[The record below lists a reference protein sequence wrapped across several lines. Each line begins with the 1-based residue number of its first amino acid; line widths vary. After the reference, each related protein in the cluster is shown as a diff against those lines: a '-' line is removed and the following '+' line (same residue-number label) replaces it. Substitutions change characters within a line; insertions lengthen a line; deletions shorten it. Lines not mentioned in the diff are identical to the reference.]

1 MRSGK
6 GNSENP
12 ALHKNLSRP
21 RTTLLDDPSRLALVL
36 IDHSSSSRGLRSKP
50 SAMSAF
56 SAVQVQVV
64 AARAPAKVSA
74 ALICPH
80 THRTVAPI
88 DGSPANKPSIAFYV
102 IPSSLFADHRA
113 SPSHLPVP

>member
-1 MRSGK
+1 MKS
-6 GNSENP
+6 
-12 ALHKNLSRP
+12 
-21 RTTLLDDPSRLALVL
+21 SRLALVL
-36 IDHSSSSRGLRSKP
+36 IGPQQLARRGLRSKP

-88 DGSPANKPSIAFYV
+88 DGITRKQTLDRFFRNPF
-102 IPSSLFADHRA
+102 FALR
-113 SPSHLPVP
+113 

>member
-1 MRSGK
+1 MRSGQ
-6 GNSENP
+6 GNSENRLCRP
-12 ALHKNLSRP
+12 ENKNLP
-21 RTTLLDDPSRLALVL
+21 EKLDDPVRARFSVNR
-36 IDHSSSSRGLRSKP
+36 DHSSSSRGLRSKP

-88 DGSPANKPSIAFYV
+88 DGITRKQTLDRFFRNPF
-102 IPSSLFADHRA
+102 FALR
-113 SPSHLPVP
+113 

>member
-1 MRSGK
+1 MF
-6 GNSENP
+6 
-12 ALHKNLSRP
+12 
-21 RTTLLDDPSRLALVL
+21 
-36 IDHSSSSRGLRSKP
+36 IDHSSSSRGVRSKT

-88 DGSPANKPSIAFYV
+88 DDGITRKQTLDRFLRNPF
-102 IPSSLFADHRA
+102 FALR
-113 SPSHLPVP
+113 

>member
-88 DGSPANKPSIAFYV
+88 DGITRKQTLDRFLRNPF
-102 IPSSLFADHRA
+102 FALR
-113 SPSHLPVP
+113 

>member
-1 MRSGK
+1 
-6 GNSENP
+6 
-12 ALHKNLSRP
+12 
-21 RTTLLDDPSRLALVL
+21 
-36 IDHSSSSRGLRSKP
+36 
-50 SAMSAF
+50 MSAF

-88 DGSPANKPSIAFYV
+88 DGIAANKPSIAFY
-102 IPSSLFADHRA
+102 
-113 SPSHLPVP
+113 